1 MVNQRRR
8 WAGDIAFAA
17 VNIIAGA
24 SAIPTD
30 LRQRK
35 RVSFR

>member
-1 MVNQRRR
+1 MANQRRR
-8 WAGDIAFAA
+8 RAGDIAFAA